1 MGKLVRYGVRRRFNE
16 RVLRVLED
24 YQKENLR
31 TAVIIAAIFVEIR
44 LRTLIS
50 HALDPKNVSRA
61 RFRDILKEDQWSFRD
76 LLNLAWKLGIVTTY
90 HKKKLTAL
98 YDLRNRMAHDWKY
111 WTQLPDEETLRNLE
125 AACRSAIMFMHDT
138 QGPVGK
144 GKTRTS
150 RP

>member
-1 MGKLVRYGVRRRFNE
+1 MAKIIAYGVRRRFNE
-16 RVLRVLED
+16 RVLKVLKD
-24 YQKENLR
+24 YQEENLR
-31 TAVIIAAIFVEIR
+31 TAVIIAAIFIEIR

-61 RFRDILKEDQWSFRD
+61 RFRDILKEDQWNFRD

-111 WTQLPDEETLRNLE
+111 WTQLPDDETRRKLG
-125 AACRSAIMFMHDT
+125 AACLNAIIFMKDT
-138 QGPVGK
+138 QGPVGE
-144 GKTRTS
+144 GTTRTS
-150 RP
+150 RS